1 MKLCIYIAEL
11 KCYVGTSGSP
21 ELTKCSSAM
30 DRCVNV
36 TSSGAVAFACNTM
49 SVIRDAGVKDR
60 TCTKVSNIKWCV
72 CNEDGCNF
80 ATTQGT
86 INIKLDEKLT
96 KIILS

>member
-1 MKLCIYIAEL
+1 M
-11 KCYVGTSGSP
+11 KCYVGTPGSAK
-21 ELTKCSSAM
+21 LTKCISAM
-30 DRCVNV
+30 DRCVNI
-36 TSSGAVAFACNTM
+36 TTAGAVAFACNTI
-49 SVIRDAGVKDR
+49 SAIRAAGFKDR

-86 INIKLDEKLT
+86 INIKLGEKLT